1 MFVLN
6 SENLIDMYDYDVLCY
21 VLEAANIFILLVI
34 VKTINFNLLHK
45 LFFQF
50 STNGNNKNKKNF
62 KCWQC

>member
-6 SENLIDMYDYDVLCY
+6 SENLIDKYDYDVLCY
-21 VLEAANIFILLVI
+21 VLEAVNIFILLVI

-50 STNGNNKNKKNF
+50 STNGNNKK
-62 KCWQC
+62 